1 MRLFNLFQLSLF
13 NFLANG
19 ILQLRLLANYNS
31 QNCES
36 LYDLS
41 GSNLQKVPSQIGKK
55 KSLFVQLR
63 TLIMREDGYLFG
75 VRVEKT

>member
-1 MRLFNLFQLSLF
+1 MEW
-13 NFLANG
+13 
-19 ILQLRLLANYNS
+19 LQLRLLDDYNS
-31 QNCES
+31 QNCEF

-41 GSNLQKVPSQIGKK
+41 RSNLQKVPRQIDK

-63 TLIMREDGYLFG
+63 TPRMREDGYLFG